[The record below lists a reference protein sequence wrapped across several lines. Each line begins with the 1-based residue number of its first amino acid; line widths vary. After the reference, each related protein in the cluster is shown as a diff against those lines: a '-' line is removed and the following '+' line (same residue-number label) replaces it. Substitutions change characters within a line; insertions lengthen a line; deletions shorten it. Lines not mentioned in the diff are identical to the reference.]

1 MLEETELVL
10 VLVTDVSISKVLL
23 VALITLRQFLQQEVV
38 NIESV
43 LVVFI
48 GVVLENVMVVMDVH
62 LMLTAIT

>member
-23 VALITLRQFLQQEVV
+23 VVLITPRQFPQQEVV
-38 NIESV
+38 NIPCV

-48 GVVLENVMVVMDVH
+48 GAALENVMVVMDVH
-62 LMLTAIT
+62 HMLTAIT

>member
-1 MLEETELVL
+1 VLEETELVL

-38 NIESV
+38 NIQSV

>member
-38 NIESV
+38 NIQSV

>member
-1 MLEETELVL
+1 VLEETELVL

-23 VALITLRQFLQQEVV
+23 VVLITPRQFPQQEVV
-38 NIESV
+38 NIQFV

-62 LMLTAIT
+62 HMLTAIT

>member
-23 VALITLRQFLQQEVV
+23 VVLITPRQFPQQEVV
-38 NIESV
+38 NIQFV

-62 LMLTAIT
+62 HMLTAIT